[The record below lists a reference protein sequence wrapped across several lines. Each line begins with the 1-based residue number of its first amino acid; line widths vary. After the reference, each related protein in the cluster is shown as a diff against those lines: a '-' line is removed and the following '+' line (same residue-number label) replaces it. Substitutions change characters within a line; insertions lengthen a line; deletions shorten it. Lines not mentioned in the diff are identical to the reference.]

1 MRRFWICDRADGLRL
16 PETGFLPNLWAAT
29 KYFRKKPGFSP
40 LIRLAETGFSQKP
53 GFCRICGLQL
63 SIFVKTQFQNPH
75 G

>member
-40 LIRLAETGFSQKP
+40 LIRLAETGFYRVFAESV
-53 GFCRICGLQL
+53 GC
-63 SIFVKTQFQNPH
+63 N
-75 G
+75 